1 MFRPLTNI
9 SLRRKT
15 QVTPPGN
22 ETYLVEIDGQSRS
35 NSRGEP
41 LVAIVGT
48 DMSLNLFSRDTFSA
62 YRKFTGH
69 ERSITGVRF
78 SPRNPNVLYSCS
90 MDGTI
95 RGWDTRIKSNKAQQI
110 FTGYEGNVFTSF
122 DVNCSDSI
130 ICAGTEKI
138 GEDAYLMFW
147 DCRSTNI
154 LGAYKESH
162 SDDITRQNNFSI
174 KQVKFHPTKANS
186 LATGSTDG
194 LVCVFDICEKSEDD
208 ALVTTLNSE
217 SSVSHIG
224 WCGTNSEY
232 LYCLTH
238 TETLLI
244 WDAVESNILTR
255 FDDVRES
262 VSSDQCSIDYLVD
275 CFYHSSLKTLIV
287 LAGNHSGEQTLLT
300 IGKDKLHPVH
310 RLSGGHSATVR
321 CLHWNDQTGS
331 LVTGGEDAIISLW
344 QQQDNIR
351 ENPKKKLMEER
362 KVEKSNAANSV
373 RRSEKRGS
381 PLKEPFEKTTKRLQR
396 LTLQQDG
403 NPYAK

>member
-22 ETYLVEIDGQSRS
+22 KTYLVEIDGQSRGY
-35 NSRGEP
+35 SRGEP
-41 LVAIVGT
+41 LVAIVGS
-48 DMSLNLFSRDTFSA
+48 DMSLNLFTRDTFSSYA
-62 YRKFTGH
+62 KYTGH
-69 ERSITGVRF
+69 EKSITGVRF
-78 SPRNPNVLYSCS
+78 SPCNPNVLYSCS

-95 RGWDTRIKSNKAQQI
+95 RGWDMRSKRNKAQQI

-122 DVNCSDSI
+122 DVNCTDSV
-130 ICAGTEKI
+130 ICAGTEKV

-162 SDDITRQNNFSI
+162 SDDIT
-174 KQVKFHPTKANS
+174 QVKFHPTKANS

-262 VSSDQCSIDYLVD
+262 VSGDACSIDYLVD
-275 CFYHSSLKTLIV
+275 GFYHSSLKTLIV
-287 LAGNHSGEQTLLT
+287 LAGNHRGEQTLLT
-300 IGKDKLHPVH
+300 IGKDKLYPVH
-310 RLSGGHSATVR
+310 RLSGAHSSTVR

-331 LVTGGEDAIISLW
+331 LVTGGEDSVISLW
-344 QQQDNIR
+344 QQQDNIM
-351 ENPKKKLMEER
+351 ENKTILDERRMEQ
-362 KVEKSNAANSV
+362 SNAAHSL
-373 RRSEKRGS
+373 RKSEKRGS
-381 PLKEPFEKTTKRLQR
+381 PLREPFEKTTKRLQR
-396 LTLQQDG
+396 LTV
-403 NPYAK
+403 

>member
-22 ETYLVEIDGQSRS
+22 KTYLVEIDGQSRGY
-35 NSRGEP
+35 SRGEP
-41 LVAIVGT
+41 LVAIVGS
-48 DMSLNLFSRDTFSA
+48 DMSLNLFTRDTFSSYA
-62 YRKFTGH
+62 KYTGH
-69 ERSITGVRF
+69 EKSITGVRF
-78 SPRNPNVLYSCS
+78 SPCNPNVLYSCS

-95 RGWDTRIKSNKAQQI
+95 RGWDMRSKRNKAQQI

-122 DVNCSDSI
+122 DVNCTDSV
-130 ICAGTEKI
+130 ICAGTEKV

-162 SDDITRQNNFSI
+162 SDDITQQNNFSI

-262 VSSDQCSIDYLVD
+262 VSGDACSIDYLVD
-275 CFYHSSLKTLIV
+275 GFYHSSLKTLIV
-287 LAGNHSGEQTLLT
+287 LAGNHRGEQTLLT
-300 IGKDKLHPVH
+300 IGKDKLYPVH
-310 RLSGGHSATVR
+310 RLSGAHSSTVR

-331 LVTGGEDAIISLW
+331 LVTGGEDSVISLW
-344 QQQDNIR
+344 QQQDNIM
-351 ENPKKKLMEER
+351 ENKTILDERRMEQ
-362 KVEKSNAANSV
+362 SNAAHSL
-373 RRSEKRGS
+373 RKSEKRGS
-381 PLKEPFEKTTKRLQR
+381 PLREPFEKTTKRLQR
-396 LTLQQDG
+396 LTV
-403 NPYAK
+403 